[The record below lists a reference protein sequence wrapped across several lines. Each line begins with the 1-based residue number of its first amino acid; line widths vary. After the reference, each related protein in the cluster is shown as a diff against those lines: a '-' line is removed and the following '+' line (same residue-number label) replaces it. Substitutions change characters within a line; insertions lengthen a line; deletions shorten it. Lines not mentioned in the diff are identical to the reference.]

1 MMNMSEKVKKVDIS
15 HRTIIFSILFLI
27 GLWFLYQIRE
37 ILLALFISIILM
49 GSLNPTIQKLE
60 KIGIH
65 RIISILII
73 YLLILA
79 ILCGSIAGLVP
90 ALVEQT
96 DSLVRTLLELEGKL
110 NFWGIPVINLGSEL
124 QELGGL
130 PTQIIKAV
138 VVFAS
143 NLVSLLTILII
154 TFYLLLER
162 RNLDK
167 YLTFLFKSEGHQRA
181 NKLVDR
187 LEERLGGWVR
197 TQFFLM
203 TVIGLLTYIGLKIL
217 GYKYALPLSIV
228 AGLLEIIVYV
238 GPLFSAVL
246 IGLVGFITSPL
257 LGILGTVWLI
267 IVQQLQSNVLVPVT
281 IKKSLGVNPLIT
293 ILSLAIGFEIAGVK
307 GAILSIPAYLTLEV
321 FFLEFLPFKKEQ
333 EQGE

>member
-1 MMNMSEKVKKVDIS
+1 MNMSEKVKKVDIS
-15 HRTIIFSILFLI
+15 HRTIIFSVLFLI
-27 GLWFLYQIRE
+27 GLWFLYQIRG
-37 ILLALFISIILM
+37 ILLAFFISIILM
-49 GSLNPTIQKLE
+49 GALNPTIEKLE

-79 ILCGSIAGLVP
+79 ILAGSIAGLVP
-90 ALVEQT
+90 ALVDQT
-96 DSLVRTLLELEGKL
+96 DSLVKTLLELEGKFTL
-110 NFWGIPVINLGSEL
+110 WGIPVINLGPEL
-124 QELGGL
+124 EGLSGL

-167 YLTFLFKSEGHQRA
+167 YLSFLFKGEGHQRA
-181 NKLVDR
+181 DKLVDR

-203 TVIGLLTYIGLKIL
+203 TVVGLLTYIGLKIL
-217 GYKYALPLSIV
+217 GYKYALFLSII

-246 IGLVGFITSPL
+246 IGLIGFITSPM
-257 LGILGTVWLI
+257 LGILGAAWLV
-267 IVQQLQSNVLVPVT
+267 IVQQLQSNILVPVT
-281 IKKSLGVNPLIT
+281 IEKSLGVNPLIT
-293 ILSLAIGFEIAGVK
+293 ILSLAVGFEIAGIK
-307 GAILSIPAYLTLEV
+307 GAILSIPVYLTLEV
-321 FFLEFLPFKKEQ
+321 ILLEFLPFKIK